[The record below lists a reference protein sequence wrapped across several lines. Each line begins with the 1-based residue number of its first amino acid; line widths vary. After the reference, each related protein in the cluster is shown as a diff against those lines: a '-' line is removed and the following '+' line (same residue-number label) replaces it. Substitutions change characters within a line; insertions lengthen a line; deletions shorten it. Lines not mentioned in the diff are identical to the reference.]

1 FLTGGKWWVVVFNS
15 AAIISLVMATNL
27 IAQGIGAFEQGDK

>member
-1 FLTGGKWWVVVFNS
+1 MVVFNS

-27 IAQGIGAFEQGDK
+27 IAQGIGAFENSDTRGQAEI